1 MKSIYTT
8 QSLPEAGLLQTIL
21 REHGIESMIDNESAP
36 IPAVALP
43 SILVAEANE
52 EAALR
57 IIREHF
63 AKNVP

>member
-21 REHGIESMIDNESAP
+21 REHGIESMIDNVSAP
-36 IPAVALP
+36 IPAAALP
-43 SILVAEANE
+43 SILVAEADE
-52 EAALR
+52 ENALR

-63 AKNVP
+63 SQNAP